1 MYPDDNSIIRVD
13 HFSVGGK
20 QFSKSIVMKDNLRF
34 GLRARKDVATDH
46 KDFGLV
52 RQVVVGDTEFYL
64 HFENG
69 TKLGLEQI

>member
-34 GLRARKDVATDH
+34 GLRAR
-46 KDFGLV
+46 
-52 RQVVVGDTEFYL
+52 
-64 HFENG
+64 
-69 TKLGLEQI
+69 